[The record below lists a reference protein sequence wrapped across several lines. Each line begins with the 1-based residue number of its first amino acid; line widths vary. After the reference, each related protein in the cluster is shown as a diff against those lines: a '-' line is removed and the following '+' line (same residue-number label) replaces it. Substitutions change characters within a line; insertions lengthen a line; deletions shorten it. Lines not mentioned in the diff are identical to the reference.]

1 MSPAASFDASLSQRL
16 RIIASYGPSRTSSH
30 SSAYC
35 HSIESHMTSLAVST
49 KFLHE
54 RSKFHYETMK
64 STLQVPKHVSRCSKL
79 ETDATHTKRD
89 RTVPT
94 SGSLSSGVRAAFD
107 VHSQP
112 VGPFRAL
119 PLVRKTEILCIWKE
133 LVILSA

>member
-30 SSAYC
+30 SSVYC

-49 KFLHE
+49 
-54 RSKFHYETMK
+54 KFHYETMK

-79 ETDATHTKRD
+79 ETDTTHTKQD

-94 SGSLSSGVRAAFD
+94 SGSLSSGVRAAFV

-119 PLVRKTEILCIWKE
+119 PLVRKTEILRIWKE

>member
-16 RIIASYGPSRTSSH
+16 RIITSYGSSRTISH

-35 HSIESHMTSLAVST
+35 HPIESHMTALAAST
-49 KFLHE
+49 KLLHGN
-54 RSKFHYETMK
+54 SIFHYETIK

-79 ETDATHTKRD
+79 ETDATHTKQD
-89 RTVPT
+89 RTVPP
-94 SGSLSSGVRAAFD
+94 SGSLSSGIRAAFD

-119 PLVRKTEILCIWKE
+119 PLVRKTDYIWKE